1 MSEEEK
7 EYRRQLKLGTK
18 ASEETKRKMSVT
30 RRGKSQHLTEKKLAQ
45 LKACSKAMAA
55 ARRKA
60 VVCLETGERWESV
73 TEAAKA
79 IGVKDP
85 SAVSACITGRTKT
98 VKKLHLKYEN

>member
-1 MSEEEK
+1 MFLIYCHKNKINNKRYIGFTS
-7 EYRRQLKLGTK
+7 YVNNPNRRWRDGLGYLNSHHK
-18 ASEETKRKMSVT
+18 VF
-30 RRGKSQHLTEKKLAQ
+30 
-45 LKACSKAMAA
+45 AA

-85 SAVSACITGRTKT
+85 SAVSACSTGRTKT
-98 VKKLHLKYEN
+98 IKKLHLKYENQ